1 MKLGLWVNAKSSKVV
16 VTFTKVGKVT
26 LVIFLSL
33 DNLKFPDCVFL
44 LTLSKSWLIFF
55 NFGEVMHPLTWE
67 NKVTLFLWLVISFGL
82 VERK

>member
-44 LTLSKSWLIFF
+44 LTLSKS
-55 NFGEVMHPLTWE
+55 
-67 NKVTLFLWLVISFGL
+67 
-82 VERK
+82 